1 MKKLN
6 HVVRARLS
14 SILLYRKSLASY
26 LLAATRWL
34 YQYTFS
40 TGDRLALYEDL
51 AFLLDNNRTLEVA
64 LTHMRDA
71 ATDFGRCRS
80 PSAVWLNDCLQA
92 ISNGQSLDVAL
103 ANWIPRQEAAIISAG
118 VMEGR
123 VSEALRRAMTVVQGV
138 DEMKSSVLGTLGYP
152 MALIGT
158 VMGIMLLV
166 SQHFIPQLAKIVP
179 RDTWQGGIWWLGTTS
194 DFVVNHGILLS
205 LIVMLATAWIIWSF
219 SHLTGRCRRG
229 LDWLIPWSVYKD
241 FQGVAFLL
249 NMAALLRAGVKT
261 LDALDILARNA
272 SPWLLERL
280 NAARRLVRQGQHL
293 GLALRNTG
301 YHFPSKP
308 CVNKLM
314 LLTDGDNA
322 ERIIENYANH
332 WLKNTIKTIKRRTA
346 RLSTALFLLVSGY
359 MLLLVQVIQQLN
371 QLAGQVGQ

>member
-1 MKKLN
+1 M
-6 HVVRARLS
+6 RAGLS
-14 SILLYRKSLASY
+14 SLPAYQKSLATY
-26 LLAATRWL
+26 RRAATRWL

-40 TGDRLALYEDL
+40 SRDRLTLYEDL

-71 ATDFGRCRS
+71 ATDFGRCHS
-80 PSAVWLNDCLQA
+80 PSAVWLNDCLHA
-92 ISNGQSLDVAL
+92 ISNGHSLDVAL
-103 ANWIPRQEAAIISAG
+103 KRWVPCQEAAIISAG

-123 VSEALRRAMTVVQGV
+123 VPEALRRAMTVVQGI
-138 DEMKSSVLGTLGYP
+138 DEMKSSVLSTLGYP

-158 VMGIMLLV
+158 VVGIMVLV
-166 SQHFIPQLAKIVP
+166 SQHFIPQLAKMVP
-179 RDTWQGGIWWLGTTS
+179 RETWQGGIWWLGTTA
-194 DFVVNHGILLS
+194 DFVVDHGILLS
-205 LIVMLATAWIIWSF
+205 LMLMLATAWISWSF

-229 LDWLIPWSVYKD
+229 LDGLIPWSVYKD

-261 LDALDILARNA
+261 LDALDILAHNA

-322 ERIIENYANH
+322 ERIIENYANQ
-332 WLKNTIKTIKRRTA
+332 WLKNTIITIKRRTA

-371 QLAGQVGQ
+371 QLAGQIGQ